1 MELKSMIRI
10 LAIVAFFVGLDS
22 LLVAPLLPVIT
33 ETISIPD
40 GSGGLLI
47 TIYALCYGITAPV
60 FGTMSDR
67 VGRKRMIIIGFTIF
81 SISTFCTG
89 LAKSFEIL
97 LLFRGLTGLSGAM
110 IMPSVFALVGDKVT
124 YESRGK
130 VMGTIMG
137 AMVGSTVIGVPIGAF
152 LSEVGN
158 WQWTF
163 YSIGLLTLFLTLLVN
178 RILRNEKQR
187 NDVHVSIA
195 KTLSAPLKMVLV
207 NVSVLFA
214 LLATFLW
221 TIGLHGMFSYIGVY
235 YGNNF
240 GLSVGEIGVV
250 IFLAGVGS
258 VAGNI
263 LGGKLADKIGKKNVI
278 SIASIVTS
286 ISVILFSLS
295 IENLVIA
302 ITLHIIWSLFIG
314 FGQASLTALISELK
328 PDVRGTVMALNSSAM
343 YIGMTI
349 ASGLASLTVSNGFP
363 FSSLGIMCAIAS
375 LLVLPIIF
383 VLVKGKALSN
393 KKKMTI

>member
-1 MELKSMIRI
+1 M
-10 LAIVAFFVGLDS
+10 
-22 LLVAPLLPVIT
+22 
-33 ETISIPD
+33 
-40 GSGGLLI
+40 
-47 TIYALCYGITAPV
+47 
-60 FGTMSDR
+60 
-67 VGRKRMIIIGFTIF
+67 
-81 SISTFCTG
+81 
-89 LAKSFEIL
+89 
-97 LLFRGLTGLSGAM
+97 
-110 IMPSVFALVGDKVT
+110 
-124 YESRGK
+124 
-130 VMGTIMG
+130 
-137 AMVGSTVIGVPIGAF
+137 
-152 LSEVGN
+152 
-158 WQWTF
+158 
-163 YSIGLLTLFLTLLVN
+163 
-178 RILRNEKQR
+178 
-187 NDVHVSIA
+187 
-195 KTLSAPLKMVLV
+195 
-207 NVSVLFA
+207 
-214 LLATFLW
+214 
-221 TIGLHGMFSYIGVY
+221 
-235 YGNNF
+235 
-240 GLSVGEIGVV
+240 
-250 IFLAGVGS
+250 AGVGS

-393 KKKMTI
+393 KEDDYIRSMKENVD